1 MFSVKKYYLTFQ
13 IGSMKESVYPLLGTT
28 TIGRGADNTITVPDP
43 KVSRHHAKL
52 SFQDR
57 TWIVEDLGS
66 ANGITV
72 EGKRIEKLVLKTGDT
87 FKLGEIAFSLL
98 DHGTPD
104 ARDQFTQ
111 TVEILSASAAD
122 LEVLDDKRKTDFWH
136 KRLHNVIATIPFFPC
151 LDEKEHRLL
160 TDTATLHGIKP
171 GEIIIREGDPGR
183 SIYAVLSGRVKV
195 FLRDYRG
202 SELELANLGESE
214 FFGEM
219 SFLTG
224 KPRSAYVMAKEPAMV
239 IELNYKSMRKLVQEN
254 SAAKKVLLDYYH
266 DRLKNNEEK
275 RSKGGL
281 EERRKHPRL
290 KLRLPVNLE
299 LVSTNTTEDPA
310 GQNSWKA
317 ISVDIS
323 LSGILLGVPEAETGT
338 FRPTQQIQLEIGL
351 TEALEKVRTS
361 GTIRY
366 VKSAGRDKKIPL
378 LAIEFVDMTP
388 ADSNKLREF
397 IYGKDHLTD

>member
-1 MFSVKKYYLTFQ
+1 
-13 IGSMKESVYPLLGTT
+13 MKESVYPLLGPT

-43 KVSRHHAKL
+43 TVSRHHAKL
-52 SFQDR
+52 SFQDG

-72 EGKRIEKLVLKTGDT
+72 GGKRIEELVLKPGDT

-98 DHGTPD
+98 DHGTPH

-111 TVEILSASAAD
+111 TVEILSASAAA
-122 LEVLDDKRKTDFWH
+122 LEVLDDKEKAEFLH
-136 KRLHNVIATIPFFPC
+136 KQLQDAIASIPFFSC
-151 LDEKEHRLL
+151 LEAREHRLL
-160 TDTATLHGIKP
+160 TDTAILHGFSDGDMIL
-171 GEIIIREGDPGR
+171 REGDLGR

-195 FLRDYRG
+195 FLRDYRE

-224 KPRSAYVMAKEPAMV
+224 KPRPAYVMAVEPTMV
-239 IELNYKSMRKLVQEN
+239 MELSYPSMRKLVQEN
-254 SAAKKVLLDYYH
+254 SAVRKVLIDSYY
-266 DRLKNNEEK
+266 DRLRSNKEK
-275 RSKGGL
+275 RSKQGMD
-281 EERRKHPRL
+281 ERRKHPRL
-290 KLRLPVNLE
+290 KVRLPVNLK
-299 LVSTNTTEDPA
+299 LVPVDETRDQA
-310 GQNSWKA
+310 GQSLLKA
-317 ISVDIS
+317 VSVDIS
-323 LSGILLGVPEAETGT
+323 LSGILVGVPRADTDE
-338 FRPTQQIQLEIGL
+338 FYSKQQLQLEIGL
-351 TEALEKVRTS
+351 TEALGKVRTS

-388 ADSNKLREF
+388 ADTNKLREF
-397 IYGKDHLTD
+397 IYGKDHLND

>member
-1 MFSVKKYYLTFQ
+1 
-13 IGSMKESVYPLLGTT
+13 
-28 TIGRGADNTITVPDP
+28 
-43 KVSRHHAKL
+43 
-52 SFQDR
+52 
-57 TWIVEDLGS
+57 
-66 ANGITV
+66 
-72 EGKRIEKLVLKTGDT
+72 
-87 FKLGEIAFSLL
+87 
-98 DHGTPD
+98 
-104 ARDQFTQ
+104 
-111 TVEILSASAAD
+111 
-122 LEVLDDKRKTDFWH
+122 
-136 KRLHNVIATIPFFPC
+136 
-151 LDEKEHRLL
+151 
-160 TDTATLHGIKP
+160 
-171 GEIIIREGDPGR
+171 
-183 SIYAVLSGRVKV
+183 
-195 FLRDYRG
+195 
-202 SELELANLGESE
+202 
-214 FFGEM
+214 
-219 SFLTG
+219 
-224 KPRSAYVMAKEPAMV
+224 
-239 IELNYKSMRKLVQEN
+239 MRKLVQEN
-254 SAAKKVLLDYYH
+254 SAAKKMLLDYYH

-378 LAIEFVDMTP
+378 LVIEFVDMTP